1 MKGDG
6 YSIAD
11 RGCVARNI
19 RRDLIH
25 LKIGRARPALKTRAC
40 RPVQRK
46 PVEKFD
52 ESPVFAPLTTT

>member
-25 LKIGRARPALKTRAC
+25 LKIGLLD
-40 RPVQRK
+40 QR
-46 PVEKFD
+46 
-52 ESPVFAPLTTT
+52 